1 MILEGSIVNQIEIRG
16 FADNKEAVKFRK
28 KIKSLKSVF
37 DLSNIDKSLDF
48 TADEC
53 SWKMKDDFSLV
64 YLFLTE
70 DSFPEEMI
78 CSMAGKLETYHI
90 QYMVIA
96 PSGEGVIY
104 HYSYSNGKLILKKE
118 VKGNMA
124 IMMGDLIKGGFQ

>member
-1 MILEGSIVNQIEIRG
+1 MKLEGSIVNQIEISG
-16 FADNKEAVKFRK
+16 FADNKEAEKFRK

-37 DLSNIDKSLDF
+37 NLSKISKNIDF
-48 TADEC
+48 IADEC

-64 YLFLTE
+64 YLFITE

-78 CSMAGKLETYHI
+78 RAMAEKLENYNI
-90 QYMVIA
+90 QHLVIA
-96 PSGEGVIY
+96 PSGEGIIY
-104 HYSYSNGKLILKKE
+104 HYTFTSGRLALKNE